1 MEENENRQ
9 DGNVY
14 SDGAASVD
22 GQLENLQ
29 QQGNGQQQ
37 QAEPVYARIDQY
49 INLYGGPANQT
60 VNYGKVKPANV
71 KKKHPVFKRM
81 VLSIVSGIVFGLFAG
96 LGVYVVYELSGLDV
110 NQAKIASVKEQMDDL
125 ASQMEDMQ
133 ASVNHQELS
142 LSPEILI

>member
-37 QAEPVYARIDQY
+37 RQSR
-49 INLYGGPANQT
+49 
-60 VNYGKVKPANV
+60 
-71 KKKHPVFKRM
+71 
-81 VLSIVSGIVFGLFAG
+81 S
-96 LGVYVVYELSGLDV
+96 
-110 NQAKIASVKEQMDDL
+110 
-125 ASQMEDMQ
+125 MQ
-133 ASVNHQELS
+133 G
-142 LSPEILI
+142 

>member
-37 QAEPVYARIDQY
+37 QAEPVYARIEQY
-49 INLYGGPANQT
+49 SNLYA
-60 VNYGKVKPANV
+60 
-71 KKKHPVFKRM
+71 
-81 VLSIVSGIVFGLFAG
+81 SI
-96 LGVYVVYELSGLDV
+96 
-110 NQAKIASVKEQMDDL
+110 K
-125 ASQMEDMQ
+125 
-133 ASVNHQELS
+133 
-142 LSPEILI
+142 

>member
-14 SDGAASVD
+14 SDGATSVD

-37 QAEPVYARIDQY
+37 QAEPVYARIEQY
-49 INLYGGPANQT
+49 SNLYGGSANQT
-60 VNYGKVKPANV
+60 VNYGKVKPAKV

-96 LGVYVVYELSGLDV
+96 LGVYDDRSSGTEPPVASMLTQA
-110 NQAKIASVKEQMDDL
+110 NQSSQSVLHKL
-125 ASQMEDMQ
+125 
-133 ASVNHQELS
+133 
-142 LSPEILI
+142 